1 MNNNEATEIVQ
12 GIIGN
17 ILQAEVNLAETD
29 VNLFDLGLDSM
40 SIVDFLMAIEE
51 EFDLEIEESELKEDV
66 FTSAHKI
73 VELINTSLSEGV

>member
-1 MNNNEATEIVQ
+1 MNNNEITEVVQ

>member
-1 MNNNEATEIVQ
+1 MKKSDITEIVQ
-12 GIIGN
+12 GIVGN
-17 ILQAEVNLAETD
+17 ILQAEVDLSKED

-73 VELINTSLSEGV
+73 VDLVEKNLSEGV